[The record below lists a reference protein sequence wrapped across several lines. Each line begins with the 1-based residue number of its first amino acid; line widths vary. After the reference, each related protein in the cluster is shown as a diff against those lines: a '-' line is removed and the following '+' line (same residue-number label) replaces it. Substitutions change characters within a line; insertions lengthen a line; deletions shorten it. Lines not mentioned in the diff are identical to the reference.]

1 MTLLAVAAAVSLALV
16 LGALW
21 GLYGRFG
28 DRTEGFVLAAGG
40 GALMFAAV
48 FELIVPA
55 RESITLTATAL
66 ALMIGAAAFAFIDY
80 LIDERWGDEGGVGL
94 LAAVS
99 LDGVPE
105 NLALGVTLIGA
116 GAWEVGGLA
125 TAIFL
130 SNLPEGAS
138 GAKGM
143 RAIGWRRGRILAIW
157 FGTALVL
164 VVATVAGNL
173 LFRHAPQEYLALM
186 RVFAGGAVIAS
197 LATEI
202 FPKAYRRDHH
212 MAGIATT
219 LGLLAALLVTHT
231 MTD

>member
-1 MTLLAVAAAVSLALV
+1 MTLLAIAAAVSLALV

-21 GLYGRFG
+21 ALYGRLG

-40 GALMFAAV
+40 GALMFSAV
-48 FELIVPA
+48 LELIVPA
-55 RESITLTATAL
+55 QESISLTATAL
-66 ALMIGAAAFAFIDY
+66 ALMIGAATFAFIDY

-105 NLALGVTLIGA
+105 NVALGVTLIGA
-116 GAWEVGGLA
+116 GTWEVGGLA

-164 VVATVAGNL
+164 VAATVAGNL
-173 LFRHAPQEYLALM
+173 LFRGAPEEYLALM

-212 MAGIATT
+212 MAGIATA

>member
-1 MTLLAVAAAVSLALV
+1 MTLLAIAAAVSLALV

-21 GLYGRFG
+21 ALYGRLG

-40 GALMFAAV
+40 GALMFSAV
-48 FELIVPA
+48 LELIVPA
-55 RESITLTATAL
+55 REFISLTATGL
-66 ALMIGAAAFAFIDY
+66 TLMIGAGTFALIDY

-105 NLALGVTLIGA
+105 NVALGVTLIGA
-116 GAWEVGGLA
+116 GTWEVGGLA

-143 RAIGWRRGRILAIW
+143 RAIGWRRGRILALW
-157 FGTALVL
+157 LGTALVL
-164 VVATVAGNL
+164 VAATVAGNL
-173 LFRHAPQEYLALM
+173 LFRGAPAEYLALM

-212 MAGIATT
+212 MAGVATA